1 MKRAIYPGS
10 FNPWHE
16 GHNDVL
22 NKALKIFDRVEI
34 AIGYNPEKEDL
45 LTSIGNRVRTISAKI
60 KEHPEANR
68 ISISFFKGLF
78 VKHVVNQHKD
88 YVAVV
93 RGLRNGH
100 DLQYEMN
107 QQYWNEDLGLEIP
120 TIYIIT
126 DRKLSHIS
134 SSAIRTVDNMKKEK

>member
-16 GHNDVL
+16 GHCDVL
-22 NKALKIFDRVEI
+22 NKALKIFDKVEI
-34 AIGYNPEKEDL
+34 AIGYNLEKEDL
-45 LTSIGNRVRTISAKI
+45 LTSISNRVKTISAKI
-60 KEHPEANR
+60 KEHPETNR
-68 ISISFFKGLF
+68 VSVSFFKGLF
-78 VKHVVNQHKD
+78 VEHIIKQNKD
-88 YVAVV
+88 YDVV
-93 RGLRNGH
+93 LRGLRNGH

-126 DRKLSHIS
+126 DRKLGHIS
-134 SSAIRTVDNMKKEK
+134 SSAIRTIKNAKRN